1 MTPPAELTIGTAIRS
16 SHKRL
21 RTVANGCERLR
32 TVANVNA
39 TSSEH
44 TLNAQTPRLKREP
57 LLHIR
62 EKPKISSKSVKHPSQ
77 KVWHEPPADFI
88 DGSAVLEKMVILF
101 QQRVPSIDATCFPC
115 NKYSNSAT
123 NVFCQCK
130 HFWAKTSVNTAG
142 KTLEKCICGICNGP
156 VKTTCVFVLDGRV
169 TAPYL
174 HVFRD

>member
-32 TVANVNA
+32 TWTQRRAN
-39 TSSEH
+39 TPS
-44 TLNAQTPRLKREP
+44 TPRPPDWNGNPCYTFGKNQKFLANLWSIPHKKCGMSLQQILSMVQRCLKRWWYYFSNVYHQLMQP
-57 LLHIR
+57 
-62 EKPKISSKSVKHPSQ
+62 
-77 KVWHEPPADFI
+77 
-88 DGSAVLEKMVILF
+88 
-101 QQRVPSIDATCFPC
+101 CFPC

-169 TAPYL
+169 TAPYP